1 MSSAIASQ
9 MELISATLRASICV
23 WRRQYA

>member
-1 MSSAIASQ
+1 MSSAVASQ
-9 MELISATLRASICV
+9 KELKRATIRASICV